1 MTLAD
6 KRDDRPC
13 VAFCA
18 NKLFYLAN
26 FRRGTIERF
35 LADGVRVVCL
45 GQGGAGAE
53 ALDAMGCEVVALDWK
68 LRSLDPVHELG
79 VVSRI
84 SAVLRR
90 VRPTVVFSFT
100 FKANFAVSLACL
112 PLGIPYVTNV
122 SGLGTAF
129 LSNHP
134 KHRVVRRLYGVAN
147 GRAHATF
154 FQNPSDLEHFQR
166 IRLSIGRRTAVLPG
180 SGVNTGHFA
189 FDPLDRPVRSFVM
202 VARLIAEKGVVEYLD
217 AARQARASR
226 PDLRFVLVGPPET
239 DGPGRVPL
247 EQVHSYAGDVD
258 YVGELADVRPA
269 LREAECL
276 VLPSYREGM
285 PRTVLEAAS
294 MGRVS
299 LVSDVEGCRH
309 AIEDGVTGFL
319 FEARSAASLADA
331 ALALAGRDAT
341 EVAAMSRAASRMAE
355 ERFSERLCIEPY
367 LALFEELGGRRR

>member
-1 MTLAD
+1 MAD
-6 KRDDRPC
+6 ERDDRPC

-53 ALDAMGCEVVALDWK
+53 ALEAMGCEVVSLDWK
-68 LRSLDPVHELG
+68 LRSLDPAHELG
-79 VVSRI
+79 VVARI
-84 SAVLRR
+84 GAVLRR

-112 PLGIPYVTNV
+112 PLSIPYVTNV

-129 LSNHP
+129 LSSHP
-134 KHRVVRRLYGVAN
+134 AHRVVRRLYGFAN

-166 IRLSIGRRTAVLPG
+166 IRLSTGRRTAVLPG
-180 SGVNTGHFA
+180 SGVNTDHFA
-189 FDPLDRPVRSFVM
+189 FDPLDRPARSFVM
-202 VARLIAEKGVVEYLD
+202 IARLIAEKGVVEYLD
-217 AARQARASR
+217 AARQARATR
-226 PDLRFVLVGPPET
+226 PDLRFRLVGPAET

-247 EQVHSYAGDVD
+247 EQVQSYAGDVE
-258 YVGELADVRPA
+258 YLGELADVRPV

-294 MGRVS
+294 MGRVA

-309 AIEDGVTGFL
+309 AIEDGQTGFL
-319 FEARSAASLADA
+319 FEARSAESLAGA
-331 ALALAGRDAT
+331 VMALADRDAG
-341 EVAAMSRAASRMAE
+341 EVATMSRAASRMAE

-367 LALFEELGGRRR
+367 VALFEELFPGRA